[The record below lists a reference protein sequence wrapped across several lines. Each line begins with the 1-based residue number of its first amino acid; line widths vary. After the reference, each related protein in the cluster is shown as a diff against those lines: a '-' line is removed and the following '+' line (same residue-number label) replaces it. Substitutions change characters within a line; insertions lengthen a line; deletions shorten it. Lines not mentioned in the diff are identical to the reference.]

1 MGSRVRASFLASN
14 ANILLYL
21 RAGWRRSR
29 PARSRVGGRGGEVT
43 SMIGR
48 SIDRSP
54 DHFPVVAPR
63 REVAR
68 SRGEILLGRRCG
80 SCNRHRHTGRSDR
93 RGGLRMFPRDVV
105 GFFDRPR
112 TRRLAPV
119 WMAAL
124 SVWAS
129 GLGCAVPQSSEE
141 PVGSIQIAITNVP
154 GDVSC
159 LQITVSDGLR
169 PVVRKIDVTPMADLT
184 TTQSGL
190 PVGLVSI
197 GVDAFNV
204 TCPAV
209 TAASLPTWVSG
220 TVQATL
226 VGSVPV
232 MLSVNMSRPGSAS
245 IGIMF

>member
-1 MGSRVRASFLASN
+1 
-14 ANILLYL
+14 
-21 RAGWRRSR
+21 
-29 PARSRVGGRGGEVT
+29 
-43 SMIGR
+43 
-48 SIDRSP
+48 
-54 DHFPVVAPR
+54 
-63 REVAR
+63 
-68 SRGEILLGRRCG
+68 
-80 SCNRHRHTGRSDR
+80 
-93 RGGLRMFPRDVV
+93 MFPRDVV

-245 IGIMF
+245 IGIMFPGGGGGSGGGGSAGGGGAAGGGGIAGGGGAAGGGGSGGGALLAAEDLRAAVEQRAARALAAGAAAARASPTWW